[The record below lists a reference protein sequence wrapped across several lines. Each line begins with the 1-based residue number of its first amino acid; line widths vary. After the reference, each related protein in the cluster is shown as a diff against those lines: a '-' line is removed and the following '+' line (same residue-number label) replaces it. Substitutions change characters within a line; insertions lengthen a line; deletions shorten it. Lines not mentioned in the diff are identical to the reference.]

1 MTGISL
7 NTDLR
12 QTAKLSPA
20 QIQVI
25 RMLEIPAV
33 ELRQRVEEEI
43 QQNPLLEEVPEY
55 ERKDQET
62 RDERDEYEDDYL
74 YEDTLSDSPSK
85 GDELDDYDSFGDPD
99 ENYTAANDS
108 VDINDAY
115 AAGDFDDEYDIPNYR
130 TETNNYSADDD
141 PRGEEIPFS
150 IGNTFHEYL
159 LEQIGERSLSDK
171 ERSIAEYVVGSIDD
185 NGWLTRT
192 AEQMVDD
199 LAFHAGVDVS
209 DAEMEK
215 VVAMVRELD
224 PPGVGAY
231 NLQDCLLIQLNR
243 RPETEENLLAKR
255 VIERYFTDFHKRHF
269 ERIRQRM
276 DLTEEQMKDVLTEI
290 SHLNPKPG
298 NSFGGTV
305 YESNG
310 NQITPDF
317 YVTTEDG
324 QLVVALN
331 TGDIPDL
338 RINQEYVTMLDSLN
352 QEGAKNKEQRA
363 RNKDGIRFI
372 KQHIDS
378 AKWFIDAIR
387 QRNETLMRTMEAI
400 VRCQHDY
407 FVEGDETYLKP
418 MILQDIADATGY
430 DVSTISRVSNSKYV
444 QTDFGTFPLKH
455 FFSEGL
461 ATELGDEVSTR
472 EIKKVLKEVIGK
484 EDKRHPLNDDQ
495 LVRLLKEEN
504 YIVARR
510 TVAKYREQLGI
521 PVARLRKQV

>member
-1 MTGISL
+1 
-7 NTDLR
+7 
-12 QTAKLSPA
+12 
-20 QIQVI
+20 
-25 RMLEIPAV
+25 MLEIPAV

-43 QQNPLLEEVPEY
+43 QQNPLLEEIPEY
-55 ERKDQET
+55 EQKDKES
-62 RDERDEYEDDYL
+62 RDEPDEYEDDYL
-74 YEDTLSDSPSK
+74 YNEPDDREPDED
-85 GDELDDYDSFGDPD
+85 GYGDPD

-115 AAGDFDDEYDIPNYR
+115 AAGEFDDEYDLPDYR
-130 TETNNYSADDD
+130 TRENNYSPDDD

-150 IGNTFHEYL
+150 VGSTFHEYL
-159 LEQIGERSLSDK
+159 TEQIGEKRLTEH
-171 ERSIAEYVVGSIDD
+171 ERRIADYVIGSIDT

-192 AEQMVDD
+192 PEQMVDD
-199 LAFHAGVDVS
+199 LAFHAGVDVT
-209 DAEMEK
+209 DEEMK
-215 VVAMVRELD
+215 HVVEQVRELD

-231 NLQDCLLIQLNR
+231 DLRDCLLLQLHR
-243 RPETEENLLAKR
+243 RPSTPANAVATRIIDKHFAE
-255 VIERYFTDFHKRHF
+255 FHKRHF
-269 ERIRQRM
+269 EHIRQRM
-276 DLTEEQMKDVLTEI
+276 NLTEDEMKEALTEI

-305 YESNG
+305 YETTG
-310 NQITPDF
+310 NQVTPDF
-317 YVTTEDG
+317 YVTSEDG
-324 QLVVALN
+324 QLTVSLN

-338 RINQEYVTMLDSLN
+338 RINDEYVQMLDSLN
-352 QEGAKNKEQRA
+352 ANRKSKDNREGV
-363 RNKDGIRFI
+363 RFI
-372 KQHIDS
+372 KQHMES

-387 QRNETLMRTMEAI
+387 QRNETLMHTMEAI
-400 VRCQHDY
+400 VRFQHDY

-461 ATELGDEVSTR
+461 AKETGDEVSTR
-472 EIKKVLKEVIGK
+472 EIKKVIRDVINK

-495 LVRLLKEEN
+495 LVRLLKLED

-510 TVAKYREQLGI
+510 TVAKYREQMGI
-521 PVARLRKQV
+521 PVARLRKKV

>member
-1 MTGISL
+1 
-7 NTDLR
+7 
-12 QTAKLSPA
+12 
-20 QIQVI
+20 
-25 RMLEIPAV
+25 MLEIPAV

-55 ERKDQET
+55 EQKQQED
-62 RDERDEYEDDYL
+62 RDEPDNYDNYEDDYL
-74 YEDTLSDSPSK
+74 YSDEH
-85 GDELDDYDSFGDPD
+85 DEPAETDGYDSFGDPD

-115 AAGDFDDEYDIPNYR
+115 TAGNFDDEYDLPDYR
-130 TETNNYSADDD
+130 TQTNNYSEDDN
-141 PRGEEIPFS
+141 RGEEIPFS
-150 IGNTFHEYL
+150 VGNTFHEYL
-159 LEQIGERSLSDK
+159 LEQVGERKLT
-171 ERSIAEYVVGSIDD
+171 ERQHTIAEYIIGSIDD

-199 LAFHAGVDVS
+199 LAFRAGLEVT
-209 DAEMEK
+209 DAEMEQM
-215 VVAMVRELD
+215 VQMVRTLD

-231 NLQDCLLIQLNR
+231 NLQDCLLIQLQR
-243 RPETEENLLAKR
+243 RPATEENKLAVR
-255 VIERYFTDFHKRHF
+255 IIERYFTDFHKRHF
-269 ERIRQRM
+269 DRIRNRM
-276 DLTEEQMKDVLTEI
+276 GLTEEQMKGALTEI
-290 SHLNPKPG
+290 GHLNPKPG

-305 YESNG
+305 YESSG
-310 NQITPDF
+310 NHVTPDF
-317 YVTTEDG
+317 YVTSEDG
-324 QLVVALN
+324 ELVVSLN

-338 RINQEYVTMLDSLN
+338 RINNEYVEMLDTLN
-352 QEGAKNKEQRA
+352 QDRKAKG
-363 RNKDGIRFI
+363 NKDGIRFI

-387 QRNETLMRTMEAI
+387 QRNETLIHTMEAI
-400 VRCQHDY
+400 VRFQHDY
-407 FVEGDETYLKP
+407 FVEGDETFLKP

-430 DVSTISRVSNSKYV
+430 DISTISRVSNSKYV

-472 EIKKVLKEVIGK
+472 EIKKVLKEVISK

-495 LVRLLKEEN
+495 LVQILKAEN

-510 TVAKYREQLGI
+510 TVAKYREMLGI
-521 PVARLRKQV
+521 PVARLRKRV

>member
-1 MTGISL
+1 
-7 NTDLR
+7 
-12 QTAKLSPA
+12 
-20 QIQVI
+20 
-25 RMLEIPAV
+25 MLEIPAV

-55 ERKDQET
+55 EKKDKEAVN
-62 RDERDEYEDDYL
+62 ERDEYEDDYL
-74 YEDTLSDSPSK
+74 YN
-85 GDELDDYDSFGDPD
+85 DEQPVEEEYDSFGEPD

-115 AAGDFDDEYDIPNYR
+115 AAGEFDDDYDIPNYR
-130 TETNNYSADDD
+130 TEANNYSADDD

-159 LEQIGERSLSDK
+159 LEQIGERPLTDK

-192 AEQMVDD
+192 TEQMVDD
-199 LAFHAGVDVS
+199 LAFHAGVEVS
-209 DAEMEK
+209 DEEMKK
-215 VVAMVRELD
+215 VVDMVRELD

-231 NLQDCLLIQLNR
+231 NLQDCLLIQLNK
-243 RPETEENLLAKR
+243 RPETEENALAKR
-255 VIERYFTDFHKRHF
+255 IIERYFTDFHKRHF
-269 ERIRQRM
+269 ERIRGRM

-290 SHLNPKPG
+290 GHLNPKPG

-305 YESNG
+305 YENTG
-310 NQITPDF
+310 NQVTPDF

-324 QLVVALN
+324 QLVVSLN

-338 RINQEYVTMLDSLN
+338 RINQEYMSMLETLN
-352 QEGAKNKEQRA
+352 QDRKQKG
-363 RNKDGIRFI
+363 NKDGIRFI

-444 QTDFGTFPLKH
+444 QTEFGTFPLKH
-455 FFSEGL
+455 FFSEGM

-472 EIKKVLKEVIGK
+472 EIKKVLKEVISK

-495 LVRLLKEEN
+495 LVQLLKLEN

-521 PVARLRKQV
+521 PVARLRKRV

>member
-12 QTAKLSPA
+12 QTTKLSPA

-43 QQNPLLEEVPEY
+43 QQNPLLEEVPEW
-55 ERKDQET
+55 EKPDRED
-62 RDERDEYEDDYL
+62 RDEQDAYEDDYL
-74 YEDTLSDSPSK
+74 YADDAPEDV
-85 GDELDDYDSFGDPD
+85 DYDSYGEPD

-130 TETNNYSADDD
+130 TETHNYSADDD

-150 IGNTFHEYL
+150 VGTTFHEYL
-159 LEQIGERSLSDK
+159 MEQVGELKLSEK
-171 ERSIAEYVVGSIDD
+171 ERTMAEYVVGSIDD

-192 AEQMVDD
+192 SEQMVDD
-199 LAFHAGVDVS
+199 LAFRAGVEVTDT
-209 DAEMEK
+209 EMEK
-215 VVAMVRELD
+215 VVELVRNLD

-231 NLQDCLLIQLNR
+231 NLQDCLLIQLR
-243 RPETEENLLAKR
+243 KRENTPANELAQR
-255 VIERYFTDFHKRHF
+255 IIEKHFTDFHKRHF
-269 ERIRQRM
+269 ERIRQRL
-276 DLTEEQMKDVLTEI
+276 DLSEEEMKEALIEI

-305 YESNG
+305 YENNG
-310 NQITPDF
+310 NQVTPDF
-317 YVTTEDG
+317 YVTNENG
-324 QLVVALN
+324 ELVVALN

-338 RINQEYVTMLDSLN
+338 RVNEEYKNMLVELGRDKKSK
-352 QEGAKNKEQRA
+352 GNKE
-363 RNKDGIRFI
+363 GIRFI
-372 KQHIDS
+372 KQHQES
-378 AKWFIDAIR
+378 AKWFIDAIH

-400 VRCQHDY
+400 VRFQHDY

-418 MILQDIADATGY
+418 MILQDIADMTGY

-444 QTDFGTFPLKH
+444 QTDFGMFPLKH

-484 EDKRHPLNDDQ
+484 EDKRHPLNDDE
-495 LVRLLKEEN
+495 LVRLLNMEN

>member
-1 MTGISL
+1 MQYALTGISL

-12 QTAKLSPA
+12 QTTKLSPA

-43 QQNPLLEEVPEY
+43 QENPLLEEVPEW
-55 ERKDQET
+55 EKP
-62 RDERDEYEDDYL
+62 ERDEQHEQDAYEDDYL
-74 YEDTLSDSPSK
+74 YA
-85 GDELDDYDSFGDPD
+85 DEPQETDDYDAFGEPD

-115 AAGDFDDEYDIPNYR
+115 AAGDFDDEYDIPDYR
-130 TETNNYSADDD
+130 TETHNYSADND

-150 IGNTFHEYL
+150 VGNTFHEYL
-159 LEQIGERSLSDK
+159 MEQIGEKSLTER
-171 ERSIAEYVVGSIDD
+171 ERSIAEFVVGSIDD

-192 AEQMVDD
+192 PEQMVDD
-199 LAFHAGVDVS
+199 MAFRLGVEVTDK
-209 DAEMEK
+209 EMEK
-215 VVAMVRELD
+215 VVDMVRQLD

-231 NLQDCLLIQLNR
+231 NLQDCLLIQLR
-243 RPETEENLLAKR
+243 ERENTPANELAQR
-255 VIERYFTDFHKRHF
+255 IIEKHFTDFHKRHF
-269 ERIRQRM
+269 ERIRQRL
-276 DLTEEQMKDVLTEI
+276 DLTEEEMKDALMEI
-290 SHLNPKPG
+290 SRLNPKPG

-305 YESNG
+305 YENNG
-310 NQITPDF
+310 NQVTPDF
-317 YVTTEDG
+317 FVTMEDG
-324 QLVVALN
+324 HLVVSLN

-338 RINQEYVTMLDSLN
+338 RINDEYVSMLDSLN
-352 QEGAKNKEQRA
+352 QDKKSKGNKE
-363 RNKDGIRFI
+363 GIRFI

-400 VRCQHDY
+400 VRFQHDY

-418 MILQDIADATGY
+418 MILQDIADMTGY

-461 ATELGDEVSTR
+461 ATELGDEVSTK
-472 EIKKVLKEVIGK
+472 EIKKVLKEFIDK
-484 EDKRHPLNDDQ
+484 EDKRNPLNDDE
-495 LVRLLKEEN
+495 LVRLLKLEN

-510 TVAKYREQLGI
+510 TVAKYREQLGV